1 MIDWHWEVFFY
12 YKLKRWGCELTVSQT
27 PTFIIEPKKK
37 IRVLIILSTLFL
49 FRKIL
54 CKLHNES
61 FCGGQMM
68 VRDNIFLK
76 FFDIFV
82 AIQNDIY

>member
-1 MIDWHWEVFFY
+1 MLNKV
-12 YKLKRWGCELTVSQT
+12 
-27 PTFIIEPKKK
+27 KKK